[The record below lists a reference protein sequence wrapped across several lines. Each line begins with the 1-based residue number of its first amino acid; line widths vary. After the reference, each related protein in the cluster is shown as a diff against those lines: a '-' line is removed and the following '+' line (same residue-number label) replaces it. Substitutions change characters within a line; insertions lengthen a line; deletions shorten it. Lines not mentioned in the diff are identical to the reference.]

1 MTKPAATPGL
11 LSIRRRDFLLLGGAG
26 GAGILLGIWYGR
38 RKERWLKRV
47 PERPGVLSP
56 SVFVAV
62 EPDGTVVVWVTKSE
76 LGQGVFT
83 VLPMLVAEEL
93 DADWAKVRPVQ
104 ALASLTYGDQLTA
117 VSSSLR
123 SLFVD
128 LRLAG
133 AAAREM
139 LVAAAA
145 ATLGV
150 PGAELSTE
158 AGFVT
163 HRPSGRRLAYGAL
176 VSRAA
181 GLPVPAA
188 PRLKDAA
195 EFRLIG
201 TSVPR
206 LDLQAKIRGEA
217 IFGLDVRLP
226 GQRFAVV
233 ARAPRLGAVLE
244 SWDDAQARAV
254 PGVERI
260 VPIASGIAVVA
271 RDTWSAMRGRE
282 ALIVRWSDG
291 PHATVSSAQIRE
303 RLAAAAAGPRVD
315 AVVRLEGEAGTAGG
329 QTDGGQTAG
338 GEQVEASYS
347 LPFLAHAAMEPIN
360 ATAFVGDGR
369 CEIWAP
375 TQHPGGAQAAA
386 CRILG
391 LTEPDV
397 VVHTTFVGGGFG
409 RRVADVEIVEVVE
422 IARQVPFPVQVVW
435 SREDDLRHDFY
446 RPCAEHRLQAR
457 IDAGRIVAW
466 HHRVACPSIAPPGPI
481 GPDYEGAETVPYR
494 ISELRVEWVGIDQP
508 VPIGFWRSV
517 GHSHTAFA
525 VECFV
530 DELALRQERDPVE
543 LRRELLPDNPRL
555 VAVIDAAA
563 ALAAASPVPAGR
575 ARGFACHASFGSYVA
590 TVAEVAEADGQIRVH
605 RIWCAVDCG
614 AVVHPD
620 VVRSQIEGG
629 IVFGLSAALLQSIEV
644 SGGAVTTDNFTTF
657 GLLRL
662 GQTPK
667 IEISLLASAA
677 DAGGVGEIAVPPVA
691 PAVANAVSRLRRIRV
706 RQLPLH

>member
-1 MTKPAATPGL
+1 MTDPAAKPGP

-26 GAGILLGIWYGR
+26 GAGILLGVWYGR
-38 RKERWLKRV
+38 RKERYLKRV
-47 PERPGVLSP
+47 PERAGALSP

-62 EPDGTVVVWVTKSE
+62 EPDGAVIVWVSKSE

-83 VLPMLVAEEL
+83 VLPMVVAEEL
-93 DADWAKVRPVQ
+93 DADWSKVRPVQ
-104 ALASLTYGDQLTA
+104 ALTSRTYGNQMTA
-117 VSSSLR
+117 LSSSLR
-123 SLFVD
+123 SLLGE
-128 LRLAG
+128 LRVAG

-145 ATLGV
+145 DALGEPV
-150 PGAELSTE
+150 AELATE

-163 HRPSGRRLAYGAL
+163 HRRSGRRLAYGAL
-176 VSRAA
+176 VARAA
-181 GLPVPAA
+181 ALPVPAA
-188 PRLKDAA
+188 PRLKDRS

-206 LDLQAKIRGEA
+206 LDLHSKIRGEA

-244 SWDDAQARAV
+244 SWDDERARAV
-254 PGVERI
+254 PGVERV
-260 VPIASGIAVVA
+260 VPIARGIAVVA

-282 ALIVRWSDG
+282 ALVLRWSDG
-291 PHATVSSAQIRE
+291 PHATFSSAGLRE
-303 RLAAAAAGPRVD
+303 RLAAAVPGGGTEVRREGAAGTPS
-315 AVVRLEGEAGTAGG
+315 
-329 QTDGGQTAG
+329 

-360 ATAFVGDGR
+360 ATAYVGDGR

-409 RRVADVEIVEVVE
+409 RRVADVEIVEAVE

-446 RPCAEHRLQAR
+446 RPCAEHRLSAR
-457 IDAGRIVAW
+457 IDEGRIVAW
-466 HHRVACPSIAPPGPI
+466 HHRVASPSIAPPGPI
-481 GPDYEGAETVPYR
+481 GPDYEGAESVPYR
-494 ISELRVEWVGIDQP
+494 IADLRVEWVGIEQP
-508 VPIGFWRSV
+508 VPLGFWRSV

-530 DELALRQERDPVE
+530 DELASHLERDPIE
-543 LRRELLPDNPRL
+543 LRRELLPDHPRL
-555 VAVIDAAA
+555 LAVVDAAA
-563 ALAAASPVPAGR
+563 ALAAAEPPVAGR
-575 ARGFACHASFGSYVA
+575 ARGFACHASFGSFVA
-590 TVAEVAEADGQIRVH
+590 MVAEVAEEGGQIRVH

-620 VVRSQIEGG
+620 VVRSQVEGG
-629 IVFGLSAALLQSIEV
+629 IVFGLSAALLQAIEV
-644 SGGAVTTDNFTTF
+644 EGGAVTAGNFTSF
-657 GLLRL
+657 PLLRF

-667 IEISLLASAA
+667 IEVSLLASAA

-691 PAVANAVSRLRRIRV
+691 PAVANAVSRLRGKRV
-706 RQLPLH
+706 RQLPLN